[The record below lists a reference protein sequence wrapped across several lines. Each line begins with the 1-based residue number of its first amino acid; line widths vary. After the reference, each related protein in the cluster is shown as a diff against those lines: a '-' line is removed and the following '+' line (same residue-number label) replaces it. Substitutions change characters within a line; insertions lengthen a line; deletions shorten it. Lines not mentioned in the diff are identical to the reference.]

1 MAARKNEKL
10 VLEKDL
16 VQDTVEEKNDME
28 QSPEEKADADGEQT
42 ETSDAVPKSSYVIT
56 CRNKVTNVIG
66 GVKFDNGVGRTD
78 DAFAASWFAAK
89 DGYTVEVA
97 E

>member
-1 MAARKNEKL
+1 MAARKNEKP
-10 VLEKDL
+10 VPEEDL

-28 QSPEEKADADGEQT
+28 QAPEEKVDAEGEQAK
-42 ETSDAVPKSSYVIT
+42 TSEAVPKSSYVIT
-56 CRNKVTNVIG
+56 CRNKVTKVIG

-89 DGYTVEVA
+89 DGYTVETA

>member
-1 MAARKNEKL
+1 MAPRKNEKT
-10 VLEKDL
+10 VPEKNL

-28 QSPEEKADADGEQT
+28 QSPEEKVDAEGEQA
-42 ETSDAVPKSSYVIT
+42 ETSDAVPKSYVIT
-56 CRNKVTNVIG
+56 CRNNVTKVIG